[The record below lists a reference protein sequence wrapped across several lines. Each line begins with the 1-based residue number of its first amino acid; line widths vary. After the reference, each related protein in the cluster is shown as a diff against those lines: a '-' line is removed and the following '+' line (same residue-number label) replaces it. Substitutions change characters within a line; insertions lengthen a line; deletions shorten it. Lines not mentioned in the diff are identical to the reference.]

1 MPSHYGW
8 NASWLNFTLPYWRR
22 NSQEGPRTLLYGP
35 LVFFCFF
42 FSVMSETHYLHRR
55 LAKFRSA
62 VFFKSLHRFPPAR
75 HPENSPDFQ
84 IHYSKAQEEM
94 ENPASRLPA
103 HGAPPAAVLVLRC
116 CKNQPYC
123 SAESHRVSRCSG
135 LHAGIKLLGT
145 NQFVETHSS

>member
-1 MPSHYGW
+1 MDGMQVGWILHYPTGGGIARKDPGPYSMGPS
-8 NASWLNFTLPYWRR
+8 
-22 NSQEGPRTLLYGP
+22 
-35 LVFFCFF
+35 FFFVF

-62 VFFKSLHRFPPAR
+62 VFLKSLHRFPPAR

>member
-8 NASWLNFTLPYWRR
+8 NTRSLNLTLPYFLR
-22 NSQEGPRTLLYGP
+22 NSQEGPRTLLCGP
-35 LVFFCFF
+35 LGF
-42 FSVMSETHYLHRR
+42 FSVISETHYQDRR
-55 LAKFRSA
+55 LAQFCSA
-62 VFFKSLHRFPPAR
+62 IVFKSLHRFPPAR

-116 CKNQPYC
+116 CKNQPHC
-123 SAESHRVSRCSG
+123 STESHRVSRCSG
-135 LHAGIKLLGT
+135 LHTGIKLLGT
-145 NQFVETHSS
+145 TQFVETHSS